1 MAIMLEQIGSELGL
15 IRRENLECDWNI
27 NLHYC
32 RMEYAEGESEY
43 QPTEDDN
50 LLYDVFRK
58 GLLRG
63 KRPFSSYFTEE
74 KILSLYGKPFNLAH
88 TSANQGTI
96 DYSYDQ
102 SLIETYKDFSDLV
115 DPWIGSAED
124 VAFDSDNERELFKHL
139 LEHFGERLAHY
150 LEPQVNIAEILPAGI
165 ADSFSAQRADILLSF
180 PNGRSLLLEPGD
192 HDDNSQID
200 LDQRRDQAFEKI
212 NIETI
217 RPRNSEIK
225 NTPLYDEI
233 KNKISQLDAAR
244 YLADPATS
252 SEKLLVANYL
262 FLLPS
267 LIARVELLLLHFF
280 FHKGLA
286 HQKELHI
293 GIIERDLE
301 CAEIAFASF
310 IEKIQRLSS
319 LYGIKNELP
328 DIRLHVQRN
337 PAYRYGEI
345 ENLDVDVSVEQCD
358 DFSNLSL
365 DLILDAGIKCN
376 ALTKANQGV
385 ATYFGSA
392 RQCFPHNQP
401 VRFDYLSSAKA
412 ISITDT
418 TDELLSTFVRDYFRK
433 KELRPGQ
440 SPILCN
446 VLSQKSTIGLLPTGA
461 GKSLCY
467 QLASLLT
474 PGTTIIVSPLVALM
488 EDQEQYL
495 KDIGIDRIMA
505 WHGGS
510 NHHDKNI
517 GTILIGSSMVFIAP
531 ERLQRPQFRDAMQ
544 SLPASDIYINYA
556 VIDEAHCV
564 SMWGHDF
571 RPSYLTLERNFR
583 KFCTFQGKKPV
594 LVALTGTASNHVLID
609 LKREL
614 DIRDSEAIVRPKT
627 FKRPELHFNLVKC
640 PNSKKANILQQVTH
654 SIARRL
660 NIQQLDMDAHGMI
673 FTYTPNETWQL
684 FGKQVGDA
692 KGAVRTMLTGS
703 NSQLR
708 CGIYT
713 GKPPSDRNK
722 HRNKRPLFNQYE
734 WTKHKKYTLKAFM
747 RGQIKMLFGNAA
759 VSVGIDNEHLNY
771 VINYRM
777 PQSME
782 AYYQQCGR
790 AGRNGQDSEC
800 FLIFSDDD
808 PEHTKRWLNHDID
821 NDIEKMSKRWDDLGR
836 VAYFH
841 QNNFPGIDQDHKG
854 SRLVFKDI
862 YADDPN
868 QKGMAEVKQFFQKGM
883 TKAEVERVERTERY
897 ISYWL
902 ILGVIDDYAV
912 TGMIQNTVYR
922 IHRHPIV
929 ETYRQN
935 HDQEPLKEHI
945 INSLYSYLSRYQ
957 PTLKSAIEKEINECE
972 ELNFISSA
980 LRVLIKFLY
989 ERMEY
994 QKRESIRTMV
1004 NFCNETDTSPE
1015 RLQSRITAYFDSS
1028 DKFSNSLS
1036 VMSENSL
1043 DIHSVVQLLDRIDGL
1058 DDAEHLLWET
1068 RRLLDERPHVSSE
1081 AINLYAHVYAYS
1093 EEVTRSNTFV
1103 QSFARLIER
1112 IREEKQIS
1120 PEGQLIFL
1128 IKYMSYFTKLDRL
1141 FSNVISTELFAKMFE
1156 YLYKKHGMEYLGMI
1170 DKMEIT
1176 EEQKEYIHTYIAT
1189 MQLGGLINA
1198 RHSRVA

>member
-1 MAIMLEQIGSELGL
+1 MAIKLEQIGSELGL
-15 IRRENLECDWNI
+15 IRHENMECDWNI

-50 LLYDVFRK
+50 LLHDVFRK

-150 LEPQVNIAEILPAGI
+150 LEPQANIASILPAGT

-192 HDDNSQID
+192 HDDNSQIG
-200 LDQRRDQAFEKI
+200 LDQRRDRAFENI

-217 RPRNSEIK
+217 RPRNNEIR
-225 NTPLYDEI
+225 NTLLYDEI
-233 KNKISQLDAAR
+233 RNKISQLDAEP
-244 YLADPATS
+244 YLAVPDTS

-267 LIARVELLLLHFF
+267 LIARVEQLLLYFF
-280 FHKGLA
+280 FRKGLA

-293 GIIERDLE
+293 GIIERDLG
-301 CAEIAFASF
+301 CAEIALASF

-319 LYGIKNELP
+319 LYGIKNEMP
-328 DIRLHVQRN
+328 SIRLYVQRN

-345 ENLDVDVSVEQCD
+345 ENLDVDVSAEQCD

-365 DLILDAGIKCN
+365 DLILDVGIKCN
-376 ALTKANQGV
+376 ALTKANQGA

-401 VRFDYLSSAKA
+401 VSFGYRSSAKA

-440 SPILCN
+440 SPILRN

-488 EDQEQYL
+488 EDQAQYL
-495 KDIGIDRIMA
+495 KDIGIDRIVA

-531 ERLQRPQFRDAMQ
+531 ERLQRPKFREAIQ
-544 SLPASDIYINYA
+544 SLNASDIYINYA

-571 RPSYLTLERNFR
+571 RPSYLALERSFR
-583 KFCTFQGKKPV
+583 KFCTFQGRKPV

-640 PNSKKANILQQVTH
+640 PNSKKANSLQQVTDT
-654 SIARRL
+654 IARRL

-673 FTYTPNETWQL
+673 FAYTPKEAWQL

-692 KGAVRTMLTGS
+692 KGVVRTVLTGS

-713 GKPPSDRNK
+713 GKPPSDEK
-722 HRNKRPLFNQYE
+722 KRPLFHQNE
-734 WTKHKKYTLKAFM
+734 WTKYKKDTLKAFK
-747 RGQIKMLFGNAA
+747 RGQIRMLFGNTA
-759 VSVGIDNEHLNY
+759 VGVGIDNEHLNY

-800 FLIFSDDD
+800 FLIFSDDTPRD
-808 PEHTKRWLNHDID
+808 TQRWLNHDI
-821 NDIEKMSKRWDDLGR
+821 EKMPYRGDDLGT

-841 QNNFPGIDQDHKG
+841 QNNFPGIDQDYNG
-854 SRLVFKDI
+854 SMLLSKNL
-862 YADDPN
+862 YTDDPD
-868 QKGMAEVKQFFQKGM
+868 QQGMVEVKQFFQKGM
-883 TKAEVERVERTERY
+883 TKAEVARVERTERY

-902 ILGVIDDYAV
+902 ILGVIDDYEV
-912 TGMIQNTVYR
+912 TGMKQNTVYR

-929 ETYRQN
+929 ETYQQN
-935 HDQEPLKEHI
+935 RAQEPLKEHI

-957 PTLKSAIEKEINECE
+957 PTLKSDIEKEVNECE
-972 ELNFISSA
+972 EPKFISRA

-994 QKRESIRTMV
+994 QHRESIRTMV
-1004 NFCNETDTSPE
+1004 NFCNEADTSPK
-1015 RLQSRITAYFDSS
+1015 RLQDRITAYFDSS

-1036 VMSENSL
+1036 VMSESSL
-1043 DIHSVVQLLDRIDGL
+1043 DMYSVVQLLDRIDGL
-1058 DDAEHLLWET
+1058 DDAEHLHWET
-1068 RRLLDERPHVSSE
+1068 RRLLDERPHVSWE
-1081 AINLYAHVYAYS
+1081 AISLYAHVYAYS
-1093 EEVTRSNTFV
+1093 EEVTRFNTFV
-1103 QSFARLIER
+1103 QSFERLIER
-1112 IREEKQIS
+1112 IREEKHIS
-1120 PEGQLIFL
+1120 QEGQLTFL

-1141 FSNVISTELFAKMFE
+1141 FSNVISTELFAIMFD
-1156 YLYKKHGMEYLGMI
+1156 YLYKKYGMEYLGMI

-1189 MQLGGLINA
+1189 VQLGGLINA
-1198 RHSRVA
+1198 RHSRIA

>member
-15 IRRENLECDWNI
+15 IRRKNLECDWNI

-32 RMEYAEGESEY
+32 RMECAEGESEY

-50 LLYDVFRK
+50 LLHDVFRK

-150 LEPQVNIAEILPAGI
+150 LEPQVNIAEILPAGT

-192 HDDNSQID
+192 HDDNSQIG

-233 KNKISQLDAAR
+233 RNKISQLDASR
-244 YLADPATS
+244 YLAVPATS

-267 LIARVELLLLHFF
+267 LIARVEQLLLYFF
-280 FHKGLA
+280 FRKGLA

-301 CAEIAFASF
+301 CAEIALASF

-319 LYGIKNELP
+319 LYGIKNEMP
-328 DIRLHVQRN
+328 DIRLYVQRN

-345 ENLDVDVSVEQCD
+345 ENLDVDVSAEQCD

-365 DLILDAGIKCN
+365 DLILDVGIKCN
-376 ALTKANQGV
+376 ALTKANQGA

-401 VRFDYLSSAKA
+401 VRFGYSSSARA

-446 VLSQKSTIGLLPTGA
+446 VLSQKSTIGLLPTSA

-488 EDQEQYL
+488 EDQTQYL
-495 KDIGIDRIMA
+495 RDIGIDRIMA

-517 GTILIGSSMVFIAP
+517 GAIFIRNSMVFITP
-531 ERLQRPQFRDAMQ
+531 ERLQRPKFRDAME

-556 VIDEAHCV
+556 VVDEAHCV

-583 KFCTFQGKKPV
+583 KFCPFQERKLI

-640 PNSKKANILQQVTH
+640 SNSEKANILQQVTD
-654 SIARRL
+654 SIAQRL
-660 NIQQLDMDAHGMI
+660 NIQQLDMNAHGMI
-673 FTYTPNETWQL
+673 FAYTPKEAWEL

-713 GKPPSDRNK
+713 GSSPRDE
-722 HRNKRPLFNQYE
+722 NKRPLFNQDE
-734 WTKHKKYTLKAFM
+734 WTRYKKDTLKAFK
-747 RGQIKMLFGNAA
+747 RGQIKMLFGNTA
-759 VSVGIDNEHLNY
+759 VGVGIDNERLNY

-800 FLIFSDDD
+800 FLIFSDDAPHD
-808 PEHTKRWLNHDID
+808 TQRWLNHDI
-821 NDIEKMSKRWDDLGR
+821 EKRSNRWDDLST

-841 QNNFPGIDQDHKG
+841 QNNFPGIDQDYKG
-854 SRLVFKDI
+854 SMLVFKNL
-862 YADDPN
+862 YTGDPD
-868 QKGMAEVKQFFQKGM
+868 QQGKVEVK
-883 TKAEVERVERTERY
+883 RVERTERY

-902 ILGVIDDYAV
+902 ILGVIDDYEV

-922 IHRHPIV
+922 ILRHPIV

-945 INSLYSYLSRYQ
+945 INSLHSYLSRYQ
-957 PTLKSAIEKEINECE
+957 PTLKSAIEKEIDEHE
-972 ELNFISSA
+972 EPKFISSA

-989 ERMEY
+989 KRMEY
-994 QKRESIRTMV
+994 QQRESIRTMV

-1043 DIHSVVQLLDRIDGL
+1043 DIHSVVQLLDKIDGF
-1058 DDAEHLLWET
+1058 DDAEHLLGET
-1068 RRLLDERPHVSSE
+1068 RRLLEERPHVSSE
-1081 AINLYAHVYAYS
+1081 AINLYAHIYAYS
-1093 EEVTRSNTFV
+1093 EAVTRSNTFV
-1103 QSFARLIER
+1103 QSFARLIEC

-1128 IKYMSYFTKLDRL
+1128 IKYMSYFTNLDRL

-1156 YLYKKHGMEYLGMI
+1156 YLYKKYGMEYLGVI

-1189 MQLGGLINA
+1189 IQLGGLTNA
-1198 RHSRVA
+1198 RHSRIA